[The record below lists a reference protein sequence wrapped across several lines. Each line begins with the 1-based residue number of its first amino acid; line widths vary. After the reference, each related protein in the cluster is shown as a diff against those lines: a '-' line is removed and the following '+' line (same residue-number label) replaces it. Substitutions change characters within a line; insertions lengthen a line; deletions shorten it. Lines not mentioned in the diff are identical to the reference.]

1 MDRLYRAK
9 DLAEAHLLRDLL
21 EEDGLHAC
29 IVNENLASL
38 AGELPFG
45 LIFPEV
51 WITDSRDLFMAR
63 AVLKDYLQRKGA
75 PDRGERRCV
84 ACGEESPGNF
94 DLCWSCRRPFEP
106 R

>member
-1 MDRLYRAK
+1 MDRLYRAS

-21 EEDGLHAC
+21 EEDGLRSC

-45 LIFPEV
+45 LIVPEV

-63 AVLKDYLQRKGA
+63 AVLKDYLERKCK
-75 PDRGERRCV
+75 PDPGERHCPS
-84 ACGEESPGNF
+84 CGESSPGNF
-94 DLCWSCRRPFEP
+94 DLCWSCRNPF
-106 R
+106 

>member
-1 MDRLYRAK
+1 MDRLYRAT

-45 LIFPEV
+45 LIVPEV
-51 WITDSRDLFMAR
+51 WVTDSRDLFMAR
-63 AVLKDYLQRKGA
+63 AVLRDFLKRKGE
-75 PDRGERRCV
+75 PDRAEQQCS
-84 ACGEESPGNF
+84 ACGEASPGNF
-94 DLCWSCRRPFEP
+94 DLCWRCRQPFES